1 MRVTL
6 QLIIGCLSVEG
17 KKTHQLT
24 IACSIL
30 LSMATTLAPDAL
42 LRDKVKV
49 NRDTHL
55 TSTPRFKVLFCTQQT
70 TKSDS
75 CSDMT

>member
-1 MRVTL
+1 MRLTL
-6 QLIIGCLSVEG
+6 QLIIGCLLLER
-17 KKTHQLT
+17 KKNKQLT

-49 NRDTHL
+49 NRDTHP
-55 TSTPRFKVLFCTQQT
+55 TSTARFKVIAALLH
-70 TKSDS
+70 
-75 CSDMT
+75 